1 MAAVVICECCGEV
14 KKYTDTVHVRVH
26 RTTSPTSFINS
37 PEDQFDVCKE
47 CYKKI
52 EQMLAHKENK
62 K

>member
-1 MAAVVICECCGEV
+1 MAAAVVCECCGEV
-14 KKYTDTVHVRVH
+14 KAIKDTVHVRVH
-26 RTTSPTSFINS
+26 QMTCATEFRCS
-37 PEDQFDVCKE
+37 PEDYFDVCKE